1 MNTALPFLAAADA
14 AQVAANSAADVA
26 TRTPDTF
33 VTWLG
38 APWML
43 PEQADL
49 LHWCRDM
56 NPGAATL
63 LVVAGV
69 VYLLFGLYMFKW
81 LVTLNAALV
90 GAYVGSLIGRT
101 GDAAVAGAFMGGFAA
116 AVTTWPLM
124 KYAITIMGGLFGA
137 LLGISV
143 WRSAGLDPAYAW
155 SGGLTGLIFFG
166 MLSFL
171 VFRVSVMTYTSLQG
185 SVMLIFGILSLIYK
199 SPDISSRLTD
209 AMTFK
214 PFILPAAIFI
224 PAIAGLFYQS
234 QAGAVDAEA
243 GKKK

>member
-1 MNTALPFLAAADA
+1 MA
-14 AQVAANSAADVA
+14 
-26 TRTPDTF
+26 
-33 VTWLG
+33 WLR

-49 LHWCRDM
+49 LQWCRDM

-69 VYLLFGLYMFKW
+69 VYLLFGFYMFKW

-90 GAYVGSLIGRT
+90 GAYIGSLIGRT
-101 GDAAVAGAFMGGFAA
+101 GDAAVAGAFMGGFTAA
-116 AVTTWPLM
+116 AATWPLM
-124 KYAITIMGGLFGA
+124 KYAVTIMGGVFGA
-137 LLGISV
+137 LLGISI
-143 WRSAGLDPAYAW
+143 WRSIGLDPHYAW

-171 VFRVSVMTYTSLQG
+171 VFRVSVMSYTSLQG

-199 SPDISSRLTD
+199 SPDVAGRLTD

-224 PAIAGLFYQS
+224 PAICGMFYQAQS
-234 QAGAVDAEA
+234 GAAEADA